1 MKTYQL
7 TVTLRVTDEEFAEHY
22 SKAIEVL
29 LISAAN
35 IAARQHRKSGAKAIF
50 EQSSFIEL
58 PSNAAEAPAALP
70 AWSPD

>member
-7 TVTLRVTDEEFAEHY
+7 TATLRVTDKEFAEHY
-22 SKAIEVL
+22 AKAIEVL

-50 EQSSFIEL
+50 EQICFIEL
-58 PSNAAEAPAALP
+58 PSNTAATPAALP